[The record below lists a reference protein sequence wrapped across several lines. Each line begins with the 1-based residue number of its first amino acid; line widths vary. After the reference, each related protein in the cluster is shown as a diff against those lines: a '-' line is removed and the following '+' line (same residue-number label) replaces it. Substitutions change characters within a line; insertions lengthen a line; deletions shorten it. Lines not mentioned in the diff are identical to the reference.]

1 MLLSKF
7 NLKNVNADKASL
19 PDEALF
25 DLPEKVLQFGTGVL
39 LRGLP
44 DYFIDKAN
52 KQGIFNGRIVVVKST
67 DGGDATAFEKQDG
80 LYTICVRGIENG
92 KKKEENIICSSISRV
107 LSAKNEWNK
116 ILECAH
122 NPLMKIIISN
132 TTEVGI
138 ELVQD
143 DIKCYPPV
151 SYPGKLLSFLYE
163 RFKAF
168 AGSKQSGMIIIPT
181 ELIVDNGKKLE
192 SIVLELAHLNG
203 LEESFIDWLENANR
217 FCNSL
222 VDRIVPGRPEKNQQ
236 KNIENEIGYTDELL
250 IMTEAY
256 RLWAIEGDAAIA
268 EILSFAKADSGV
280 VIAADINI
288 FRELKLRL
296 LNGTHT
302 LSCGV
307 AFLSGFDTVK
317 DAMNDE
323 QMQQFISSLMQ
334 HEIANAIPYN
344 TTGEQAAEFSASCL
358 DRFRNPFIQHQWLA
372 ITAQY
377 SSKIKMR
384 VVPVLLK
391 QYAKNNAVPKN
402 MAIGFAAYIY
412 FMKPVK
418 EENGKYYGM
427 LNGAYYPIND
437 AKAFYFYQKWKSI
450 QPTLMANV
458 VLSDTALWEH
468 DLSLLP
474 GFADAVQE
482 KLNEIDE
489 AGMAAVIDPL
499 HSQKNI
505 A

>member
-1 MLLSKF
+1 
-7 NLKNVNADKASL
+7 
-19 PDEALF
+19 
-25 DLPEKVLQFGTGVL
+25 
-39 LRGLP
+39 
-44 DYFIDKAN
+44 
-52 KQGIFNGRIVVVKST
+52 
-67 DGGDATAFEKQDG
+67 
-80 LYTICVRGIENG
+80 
-92 KKKEENIICSSISRV
+92 
-107 LSAKNEWNK
+107 
-116 ILECAH
+116 
-122 NPLMKIIISN
+122 
-132 TTEVGI
+132 
-138 ELVQD
+138 
-143 DIKCYPPV
+143 
-151 SYPGKLLSFLYE
+151 
-163 RFKAF
+163 
-168 AGSKQSGMIIIPT
+168 
-181 ELIVDNGKKLE
+181 
-192 SIVLELAHLNG
+192 
-203 LEESFIDWLENANR
+203 
-217 FCNSL
+217 
-222 VDRIVPGRPEKNQQ
+222 VDRIVPGKPEKNVQEV
-236 KNIENEIGYTDELL
+236 IENGIGYTDELL

-256 RLWAIEGDAAIA
+256 RLWAIEGDAAVA
-268 EILSFAKADSGV
+268 EVLSFAKADSGV
-280 VIAADINI
+280 VIADDINI

-334 HEIANAIPYN
+334 YEIANAIPYK
-344 TTGEQAAEFSASCL
+344 TTDEQAAEFCANCL
-358 DRFRNPFIQHQWLA
+358 DRFRNPFIQHQWLS
-372 ITAQY
+372 ITVQY

-384 VVPVLLK
+384 LVPVLLK
-391 QYAKNNAVPKN
+391 HYAKNNAVPKN

-450 QPTLMANV
+450 PPALIAAS
-458 VLSDTALWEH
+458 VLSDTALWGQ

-482 KLNEIDE
+482 NLNEIDE

-499 HSQKNI
+499 HSKKNI